1 MCVLR
6 VHGSCVVTSSSSS
19 QNSTSLKS
27 LKLCCWQDDFEM
39 IRSTATI
46 GRSWTIFFL
55 TIIIHGSF
63 CIAHLENIFL
73 RYDDIKNF
81 RNIYVDVPSPTTSTI
96 LSTTSTIWTTTE
108 SLVLAVWEPVAQT
121 VKLLVVQAFGN
132 SRLVHTA
139 ISIILFAAA
148 AKMMV
153 ELLDL
158 VFYLLQQDDPTN
170 APDTL
175 HFISVLFFVL
185 SASRVEIIAWV
196 SCQSYIL
203 ALFFSILFVHSWLK
217 WRFHKT
223 STTSWWLPLA
233 PTLYYSLAVMSK
245 AAAMPLFLAVV
256 IIELAVLHTT
266 GTKPFKQL
274 RWTHNISFLS
284 MCLVAILAAWMAV
297 SANDS
302 LHEKDIL
309 QSHIDYERIL
319 LNVLSCTKHYFY
331 NIINPRACVHFFHE
345 NDNVNTS
352 TVSFAECIVWRASTV
367 SFAECICLCIVIS
380 VMCITKSIASCALCS
395 VAYFIM
401 LSPGIVA
408 GSFGLHGAQQ
418 GGAAHDR
425 YALLA
430 DALVGVPAV
439 TLVLKWFCRDVLG
452 RWKTN
457 RSAATPAA
465 PPAAPTSTKAITNGN
480 VFWWTS
486 FLVVILLSYCSP
498 RLHITYSHW
507 KNTKALWENVI
518 QKNPNDVHALLSLGD
533 VYSVGC
539 HRSTC
544 LKSISYMERA
554 LKLDN
559 TKSDGWYNLATTL
572 YKADRKLEALDTMQ
586 RVIQLSPMDTIAMD
600 KILRLAVETRT
611 VNIFMQF
618 YQQALSLYSNNQ
630 GSNRPGTMEHIEF
643 ITKTATTLP
652 KHYSIEVLDYLCTHF
667 PSSNHWSIFGTTLHQ
682 QGEIRRA
689 IISYKEALL
698 LDPAMNDIVHNLG
711 IAHWQNGNVEEA
723 HNILT
728 KGMKEHPEDIE
739 MKKTWKMIVD
749 KNKKSKS

>member
-1 MCVLR
+1 
-6 VHGSCVVTSSSSS
+6 
-19 QNSTSLKS
+19 
-27 LKLCCWQDDFEM
+27 M

-153 ELLDL
+153 ELLDV

-185 SASRVEIIAWV
+185 SASRVELIAWV

-284 MCLVAILAAWMAV
+284 MCLVAILAAWKHV

-309 QSHIDYERIL
+309 HSRIDYERIL

-345 NDNVNTS
+345 NDNSGS
-352 TVSFAECIVWRASTV
+352 THDCLVWRASTA

-457 RSAATPAA
+457 RSAATPAATPAA

-652 KHYSIEVLDYLCTHF
+652 KHNSIEVLEYLCTHF

-749 KNKKSKS
+749 KNKTE